1 MSRLGSQWEH
11 LGQWHLLVS
20 ANRSSG
26 PPTQALCPP
35 PPPPFTIRCKNK
47 HFSFSP
53 RILFVCLIGKLSV
66 IYDSVSYVCRY
77 RCILRWIRRK
87 WNTLAR
93 VSRLNDIISSLN
105 FLSHI
110 LCKSGAGV
118 SRNISLSP
126 SQTNILTVIV
136 IKLEKSRD
144 SFFCPGYKHFC
155 LWLNLSI

>member
-47 HFSFSP
+47 HFSFPP
-53 RILFVCLIGKLSV
+53 RILFVCQIVKLSV

-126 SQTNILTVIV
+126 SQTNILTVI
-136 IKLEKSRD
+136 KLEKSMD
-144 SFFCPGYKHFC
+144 SFFCPGYKSIFAY
-155 LWLNLSI
+155 LSF